1 MKLKYHP
8 NLEDIKE
15 LIITQKLQEKA
26 LQIGL
31 K

>member
-1 MKLKYHP
+1 MKLKYQP